1 MTLIDPPG
9 VFWRQSFAWN
19 HAASHR
25 ARVHGVE
32 RAVEGD
38 LVLSPAKEPDA
49 NPEPPDRQ
57 TDPSDSP
64 KAEPGAA
71 GGGGE
76 PGAGAA
82 AEPSDADGDADG
94 DAADA
99 DADASARVHV
109 VSAAEACA
117 GVYSIRDVVLPLP
130 GHSVAMPT
138 NDTTGAYAD
147 AMALYGLELDSFRE
161 RHRIQQFQLPGG
173 APSPRR
179 HAACTRECARGCAR
193 CF

>member
-1 MTLIDPPG
+1 MIDPPG
-9 VFWRQSFAWN
+9 AFLRQSFAWN

-25 ARVHGVE
+25 ARAHGVD

-38 LVLSPAKEPDA
+38 LVLSPAKGPDA

-57 TDPSDSP
+57 TGPSDSP
-64 KAEPGAA
+64 KAEPSAA
-71 GGGGE
+71 VGGVE

-138 NDTTGAYAD
+138 NDTTRAYAD

-161 RHRIQQFQLPGG
+161 RHRIQQLQLPG
-173 APSPRR
+173 ATPSLR
-179 HAACTRECARGCAR
+179 HHTTCTRECA
-193 CF
+193 